1 VADPADIAHLL
12 RRAEFVAKPAR
23 VAELTPLTI
32 EQAVDNVLE
41 IGANGA
47 PGLPDYL
54 KTDDSSNRWDQYE
67 VAYWWWAD
75 SMVSRPRPILE
86 KMTLFW
92 HGHFVS
98 ALWDGVERVDL
109 MMRQNQLY
117 RDHALGS
124 FFWLTQ
130 NMAIDPAMLLYL
142 SNANNVKGAPNENF
156 ARELMELFTLGVGNY
171 TEEDVASAAR
181 AWTGHNYD
189 SKTGQY
195 LFRPTRHDTGNKTFF
210 GVTRN
215 WDGPEI
221 ITEILVDNAAKRQ
234 VMARFISK
242 KLWEF
247 FAHPGAPANV
257 VNELADAFMASNLE
271 IKPLLR
277 ALFLRPE
284 FYSATA
290 KEGLVRT
297 PTEYAVAV
305 MFHAGQTAQQLG
317 LSWRAETMGQ
327 ILFNPPNVA
336 GWKANSYW
344 LNTSAL
350 SGRANL
356 AKSVAN
362 TLRKNGGFDFIY
374 TMATD
379 AAVDHVANYF
389 GISNMSTVTR
399 NALIAAHQA
408 EKNTTKGNEW
418 WAPTNLLTMVL
429 ICPEFHMA

>member
-12 RRAEFVAKPAR
+12 RRTEFVAKTSR
-23 VAELTPLTI
+23 MAELTPLSI
-32 EQAVDNVLE
+32 AQAVDNILD
-41 IGANGA
+41 IGVNGA
-47 PGLPDYL
+47 PTLPDYL
-54 KTDDSSNRWDQYE
+54 KTDDRENRWEQYE
-67 VAYWWWAD
+67 FAYYWWATE
-75 SMVSRPRPILE
+75 MLNRPKPIAE
-86 KMTLFW
+86 RMTLFW

-98 ALWDGVERVDL
+98 SLWDGVDRVDL

-117 RDHALGS
+117 RDHALGN
-124 FFWLTQ
+124 FFDLTHK
-130 NMAIDPAMLLYL
+130 MSLEPAMLLYL
-142 SNANNVKGAPNENF
+142 SNANNVKGSPNENF

-171 TEEDVASAAR
+171 SEDDVAAAAR

-189 SKTGQY
+189 SNTGQY

-210 GVTRN
+210 GTTKN
-215 WDGPEI
+215 WDGPDI
-221 ITEILVDNAAKRQ
+221 INEILRDNAGKRLIA
-234 VMARFISK
+234 ARFITK
-242 KLWEF
+242 KLWDQ

-257 VNELADAFMASNLE
+257 VNELADVFLANNFEVM
-271 IKPLLR
+271 PLMR
-277 ALFLRPE
+277 ALLNRPE
-284 FYSATA
+284 FYSEQA
-290 KEGLVRT
+290 KQGLVRT
-297 PTEYAVAV
+297 PTEYAIAV
-305 MFHAGQTAQQLG
+305 MYYTGQTAQSLG
-317 LSWRAETMGQ
+317 LSWRSESMGQ

-379 AAVDHVANYF
+379 AAVDHVANYL
-389 GISNMSTVTR
+389 GITNMSSVTR

-418 WAPTNLLTMVL
+418 WAPTNLLTMAL